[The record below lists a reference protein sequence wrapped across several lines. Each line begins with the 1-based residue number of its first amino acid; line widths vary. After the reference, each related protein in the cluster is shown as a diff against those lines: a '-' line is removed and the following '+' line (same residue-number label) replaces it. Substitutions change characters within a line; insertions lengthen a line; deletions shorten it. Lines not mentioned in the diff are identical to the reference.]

1 MTFDRLIDT
10 WLRPVV
16 LDILSLVGLKK
27 IMIAARRK
35 DKSNEW
41 MNWIQSVDW

>member
-27 IMIAARRK
+27 IMIAERRK
-35 DKSNEW
+35 AKA
-41 MNWIQSVDW
+41 MNG